1 MTNKE
6 IQKRLVKDMQKDKD
20 LKQYS
25 KDIKELN
32 QRQFNILLNVFKK
45 VNKQTTGGWM
55 IQAQLKNLLKQEKNL
70 AIKSNR
76 LAKKIAK
83 DVLKIEKINLK
94 WEEKSNKIDWKVIE
108 SKNN

>member
-6 IQKRLVKDMQKDKD
+6 IQKRLVDDMQKDKD

-45 VNKQTTGGWM
+45 VNKQM
-55 IQAQLKNLLKQEKNL
+55 E
-70 AIKSNR
+70 
-76 LAKKIAK
+76 
-83 DVLKIEKINLK
+83 VK
-94 WEEKSNKIDWKVIE
+94 WYKPN
-108 SKNN
+108 

>member
-1 MTNKE
+1 MENKKMTNKE

-45 VNKQTTGGWM
+45 VNKQM
-55 IQAQLKNLLKQEKNL
+55 EVKNDTSPVKL
-70 AIKSNR
+70 A
-76 LAKKIAK
+76 
-83 DVLKIEKINLK
+83 
-94 WEEKSNKIDWKVIE
+94 
-108 SKNN
+108 

>member
-6 IQKRLVKDMQKDKD
+6 IQKRLVDDMQKDKD

-45 VNKQTTGGWM
+45 VNKQM
-55 IQAQLKNLLKQEKNL
+55 E
-70 AIKSNR
+70 
-76 LAKKIAK
+76 
-83 DVLKIEKINLK
+83 VK
-94 WEEKSNKIDWKVIE
+94 WYKHN
-108 SKNN
+108 

>member
-6 IQKRLVKDMQKDKD
+6 IQKRLVDDMQKDKD

-45 VNKQTTGGWM
+45 VNKQM
-55 IQAQLKNLLKQEKNL
+55 EVKNANKN
-70 AIKSNR
+70 KS
-76 LAKKIAK
+76 L
-83 DVLKIEKINLK
+83 
-94 WEEKSNKIDWKVIE
+94 
-108 SKNN
+108 

>member
-6 IQKRLVKDMQKDKD
+6 IQKRLVEDMLKDKD

-45 VNKQTTGGWM
+45 VNKQLEVEIWY
-55 IQAQLKNLLKQEKNL
+55 KHN
-70 AIKSNR
+70 
-76 LAKKIAK
+76 
-83 DVLKIEKINLK
+83 
-94 WEEKSNKIDWKVIE
+94 
-108 SKNN
+108 

>member
-45 VNKQTTGGWM
+45 VNKQM
-55 IQAQLKNLLKQEKNL
+55 EVKNANKN
-70 AIKSNR
+70 KS
-76 LAKKIAK
+76 L
-83 DVLKIEKINLK
+83 
-94 WEEKSNKIDWKVIE
+94 
-108 SKNN
+108 

>member
-45 VNKQTTGGWM
+45 VNKQM
-55 IQAQLKNLLKQEKNL
+55 EVKNDTSPVKL
-70 AIKSNR
+70 A
-76 LAKKIAK
+76 
-83 DVLKIEKINLK
+83 
-94 WEEKSNKIDWKVIE
+94 
-108 SKNN
+108 

>member
-6 IQKRLVKDMQKDKD
+6 IQKRLGEDMQKDKD

-45 VNKQTTGGWM
+45 VNKQM
-55 IQAQLKNLLKQEKNL
+55 E
-70 AIKSNR
+70 
-76 LAKKIAK
+76 
-83 DVLKIEKINLK
+83 VK
-94 WEEKSNKIDWKVIE
+94 WYKHN
-108 SKNN
+108 

>member
-1 MTNKE
+1 MENKKMTNKE

-45 VNKQTTGGWM
+45 VNKQM
-55 IQAQLKNLLKQEKNL
+55 EVK
-70 AIKSNR
+70 
-76 LAKKIAK
+76 
-83 DVLKIEKINLK
+83 
-94 WEEKSNKIDWKVIE
+94 
-108 SKNN
+108 

>member
-6 IQKRLVKDMQKDKD
+6 IQKRLVDDMQKDKD

-45 VNKQTTGGWM
+45 VNKQM
-55 IQAQLKNLLKQEKNL
+55 EVKNDTSPVKL
-70 AIKSNR
+70 A
-76 LAKKIAK
+76 
-83 DVLKIEKINLK
+83 
-94 WEEKSNKIDWKVIE
+94 
-108 SKNN
+108 

>member
-45 VNKQTTGGWM
+45 VNKQLEVEWY
-55 IQAQLKNLLKQEKNL
+55 KHN
-70 AIKSNR
+70 
-76 LAKKIAK
+76 
-83 DVLKIEKINLK
+83 
-94 WEEKSNKIDWKVIE
+94 
-108 SKNN
+108 

>member
-6 IQKRLVKDMQKDKD
+6 IQKRLVEDMQKDKD

-45 VNKQTTGGWM
+45 VNKQM
-55 IQAQLKNLLKQEKNL
+55 EVKNANKN
-70 AIKSNR
+70 KS
-76 LAKKIAK
+76 L
-83 DVLKIEKINLK
+83 
-94 WEEKSNKIDWKVIE
+94 
-108 SKNN
+108 

>member
-32 QRQFNILLNVFKK
+32 QKQFNILLNVFKK
-45 VNKQTTGGWM
+45 VNKQM
-55 IQAQLKNLLKQEKNL
+55 EVKNDTSTIKL
-70 AIKSNR
+70 A
-76 LAKKIAK
+76 
-83 DVLKIEKINLK
+83 
-94 WEEKSNKIDWKVIE
+94 
-108 SKNN
+108 

>member
-45 VNKQTTGGWM
+45 VNKQTTRGWTWY
-55 IQAQLKNLLKQEKNL
+55 KHN
-70 AIKSNR
+70 
-76 LAKKIAK
+76 
-83 DVLKIEKINLK
+83 
-94 WEEKSNKIDWKVIE
+94 
-108 SKNN
+108 

>member
-6 IQKRLVKDMQKDKD
+6 IQKRLVDDMQKDKD

-45 VNKQTTGGWM
+45 VNKQM
-55 IQAQLKNLLKQEKNL
+55 EVKNDK
-70 AIKSNR
+70 R
-76 LAKKIAK
+76 
-83 DVLKIEKINLK
+83 
-94 WEEKSNKIDWKVIE
+94 
-108 SKNN
+108 

>member
-6 IQKRLVKDMQKDKD
+6 IQKRLVDDMQKDKD

-45 VNKQTTGGWM
+45 VNKQM
-55 IQAQLKNLLKQEKNL
+55 EVKNDTSTIKL
-70 AIKSNR
+70 A
-76 LAKKIAK
+76 
-83 DVLKIEKINLK
+83 
-94 WEEKSNKIDWKVIE
+94 
-108 SKNN
+108 

>member
-6 IQKRLVKDMQKDKD
+6 IQKRLVDDMQKDKD

-45 VNKQTTGGWM
+45 VNKQMEVAHDTSPV
-55 IQAQLKNLLKQEKNL
+55 KL
-70 AIKSNR
+70 A
-76 LAKKIAK
+76 
-83 DVLKIEKINLK
+83 
-94 WEEKSNKIDWKVIE
+94 
-108 SKNN
+108 

>member
-45 VNKQTTGGWM
+45 VNKQM
-55 IQAQLKNLLKQEKNL
+55 E
-70 AIKSNR
+70 
-76 LAKKIAK
+76 
-83 DVLKIEKINLK
+83 VK
-94 WEEKSNKIDWKVIE
+94 WYKHN
-108 SKNN
+108 